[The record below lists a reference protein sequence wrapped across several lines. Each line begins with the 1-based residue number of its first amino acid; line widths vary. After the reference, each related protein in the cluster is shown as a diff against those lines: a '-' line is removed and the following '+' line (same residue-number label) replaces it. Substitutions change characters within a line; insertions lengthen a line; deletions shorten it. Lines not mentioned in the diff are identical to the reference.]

1 MKKVFIMLSCL
12 FSLQAWTVSA
22 QNRLY
27 IEDFSIDPGAT
38 VDVSIM
44 LDNEVTDFASFQA
57 DLYLSEGLELVQ
69 QYNEEDE
76 EYFFF
81 SLTSR
86 KKSRMAIGAATQ
98 SDGSMRM
105 MLTQTMGSS
114 MQTISGTSGA
124 LVTFKIKAAENAS
137 GTKYI
142 DLKNV
147 VFTTA
152 SAQQYNFSDERTTVT
167 ITGSSGPDNPSTG
180 NRLYIE
186 DFGIDSGATVDV
198 SIMLDNEV
206 TDFASFQADLYL
218 SEGLEL
224 VQQYNEEDE
233 EYFFFSLTSRKKS
246 RMAIGAA
253 TQSDGSM
260 RMMLTQTMGSSMQTI
275 SGTSGAL
282 VTFKIKAAD
291 NANGTKYIDLKNVV
305 FTTVSAQQYNF
316 SDERT
321 TVTISSAAPS
331 QGLVISTNAINLI
344 MDTSQS
350 QDITDRYI
358 TNPQP
363 NQSNPAGW
371 IVLDDQGNPTQ
382 IGSSSDNIGEFWNNA
397 GYSIHYTIKNLPK
410 GVYLLSVEGWT
421 RTGMVSTLKVGEAEM
436 NLVTIG
442 SDDVDQRS
450 TGRWWIDEEKEPRL
464 VNDIT
469 WIQEKEGDVEISIT
483 ADVTSGDHWTCW
495 GFFKLYDCGSN
506 MNSFMRATLV
516 ASPSTTAV
524 TWTSSN
530 TAVAQVSSTGVVT
543 AVAPG
548 TATISCTSNGV
559 TSTPLTVN
567 VLLHGDVNGDK
578 SISIADVT
586 SLVNIILR

>member
-76 EYFFF
+76 EYFIFA
-81 SLTSR
+81 LTSR

-98 SDGSMRM
+98 SDGAMRM

-233 EYFFFSLTSRKKS
+233 EYFIFALTSRKKS

-253 TQSDGSM
+253 TQSDGAM

>member
-76 EYFFF
+76 EYFIFA
-81 SLTSR
+81 LTSR

-98 SDGSMRM
+98 SDGAMRM

-186 DFGIDSGATVDV
+186 DFSIDSGATVDV

-291 NANGTKYIDLKNVV
+291 NASGTKYIDLKNVV

-331 QGLVISTNAINLI
+331 QGLVISTNAIN
-344 MDTSQS
+344 MFKGTSQ
-350 QDITDRYI
+350 
-358 TNPQP
+358 
-363 NQSNPAGW
+363 
-371 IVLDDQGNPTQ
+371 
-382 IGSSSDNIGEFWNNA
+382 
-397 GYSIHYTIKNLPK
+397 
-410 GVYLLSVEGWT
+410 
-421 RTGMVSTLKVGEAEM
+421 
-436 NLVTIG
+436 
-442 SDDVDQRS
+442 
-450 TGRWWIDEEKEPRL
+450 
-464 VNDIT
+464 
-469 WIQEKEGDVEISIT
+469 
-483 ADVTSGDHWTCW
+483 
-495 GFFKLYDCGSN
+495 
-506 MNSFMRATLV
+506 TLV
-516 ASPSTTAV
+516 ASPNSTSV
-524 TWTSSN
+524 SWTSSN
-530 TAVAQVSSTGVVT
+530 TAVAQVSSSGVVT
-543 AVAPG
+543 AIAPG

>member
-124 LVTFKIKAAENAS
+124 LVTFKIKAADNAS
-137 GTKYI
+137 
-142 DLKNV
+142 
-147 VFTTA
+147 
-152 SAQQYNFSDERTTVT
+152 
-167 ITGSSGPDNPSTG
+167 
-180 NRLYIE
+180 
-186 DFGIDSGATVDV
+186 
-198 SIMLDNEV
+198 
-206 TDFASFQADLYL
+206 
-218 SEGLEL
+218 
-224 VQQYNEEDE
+224 
-233 EYFFFSLTSRKKS
+233 
-246 RMAIGAA
+246 
-253 TQSDGSM
+253 
-260 RMMLTQTMGSSMQTI
+260 
-275 SGTSGAL
+275 
-282 VTFKIKAAD
+282 
-291 NANGTKYIDLKNVV
+291 GTKYIDLKNVV

-331 QGLVISTNAINLI
+331 QGLVISTNAIN
-344 MDTSQS
+344 MFKGTSQ
-350 QDITDRYI
+350 
-358 TNPQP
+358 
-363 NQSNPAGW
+363 
-371 IVLDDQGNPTQ
+371 
-382 IGSSSDNIGEFWNNA
+382 
-397 GYSIHYTIKNLPK
+397 
-410 GVYLLSVEGWT
+410 
-421 RTGMVSTLKVGEAEM
+421 
-436 NLVTIG
+436 
-442 SDDVDQRS
+442 
-450 TGRWWIDEEKEPRL
+450 
-464 VNDIT
+464 
-469 WIQEKEGDVEISIT
+469 
-483 ADVTSGDHWTCW
+483 
-495 GFFKLYDCGSN
+495 
-506 MNSFMRATLV
+506 TLV

-530 TAVAQVSSTGVVT
+530 TAVAQVSSSGVVT
-543 AVAPG
+543 AIAPG